1 VFSCQHALHADRL
14 IEMSVDV
21 VGVSKRERFREL
33 QKETGKGLALGER
46 MGYIVRELDELVAEA
61 HVLCSEM
68 AVKRIVE
75 ALKGDL

>member
-1 VFSCQHALHADRL
+1 
-14 IEMSVDV
+14 
-21 VGVSKRERFREL
+21 
-33 QKETGKGLALGER
+33 